1 MEKIGDVVVIINHII
16 NNQREALRKLVWC
29 QQQGLSGTLA
39 QDVAIETPK
48 SYCYLSLAAVM

>member
-1 MEKIGDVVVIINHII
+1 MV
-16 NNQREALRKLVWC
+16 VWC
-29 QQQGLSGTLA
+29 QQPALSGTLA